1 MKFLKS
7 LFGNLRTR
15 IWAIV
20 TMVLV
25 VLMVVVT
32 ALTSTVLYDIACIAL
47 GARRT
52 VGRGKGSY
60 YELTAANK
68 QEAYENGNALTE
80 RICEEGFVLL
90 KNEGGALPLA
100 GGAKVSVFG
109 KNSVDLVYG
118 GTGSGGGNFRNAPTI
133 FDSLEEAG
141 FEVNPELRAF
151 YEDDSR
157 SGGGRSAN
165 PAIENSGKEVLETG
179 ETPQA
184 SYPAAVKE
192 SYSEYSDAAIVV
204 LSRIGG
210 EGFDLPRTAAG
221 DDGRHYL
228 ELDADEQALIEAVT
242 AANFGK
248 VIVLINASTT
258 IEAGVLEE
266 DDGIDAVMSMG
277 GMGFSGIMALGRL
290 LNGEVS
296 PSGRTVDNWAADFTA
311 SPVWNNFGNNGIS
324 GGNGVMPGNAYVNR
338 DSKGNYSQ
346 TGYYYT
352 DYEEGIYMGYR
363 YYETR
368 GYTDGEQWYRENVVY
383 PFGYGLSY
391 TDFSWE
397 VLNADELSSLAV
409 NDENKTDPVTIEVKV
424 TNTGKVAG
432 ADVVQ
437 LYCDP
442 PEGTL
447 EKSSTVLVGFAK
459 TERLAAGASEV
470 VELSFEPY
478 FAASYD
484 SGDADGESG
493 YTLEEGRYA
502 LRLKTDAHT
511 AKAGVADIEFNV
523 DDEVVFT
530 EDPHNE
536 GAAIENRFEGAD
548 DQLDTVLS
556 RSDWE
561 GTWPTRTDNREL
573 DDELRAALAS
583 TEENNPNEYKDLP
596 LTGQDTDLNAIDLR
610 GLDYDAPE
618 WEEFLNALTF
628 QEMKD
633 LFNRGAFKTYGIMRL
648 NLPETVASDGP
659 VGFTNFISL
668 SETGNVAYA
677 SEYVLG
683 STWSTELAYAMG
695 QCVGEEGAYG
705 DVSGVATPYTG
716 WYAPGLN
723 LHRSPFGGRNFEY
736 FSEDPYLSGF
746 MAAAEIEGAQSKGL
760 VTYMKHFALNEQ
772 ETYREDNGVASWAT
786 EQAIRELYLRPFEIA
801 VKYGEASGIMSSFNR
816 IGTKWTGGDY
826 VLLTDVL
833 RGEWGFT
840 GSVICDFNV
849 NPYMSA
855 KQMIY
860 AGGDL
865 NLTTMRYWMRPDE
878 TSAGDVSVLRRA
890 AHNVL
895 YSVINSNAMN
905 GITENT
911 RLRIAAPIWQIVLLS
926 VEAAIVVGLAVWGFF
941 EIRSLLK
948 KQRAERAAQ
957 AAAQQT
963 ESGGG
968 DDVLRPEIKNVNG
981 GNE

>member
-1 MKFLKS
+1 MKFFKS

-20 TMVLV
+20 TIVLV

-47 GARRT
+47 GQRRT

-68 QEAYENGNALTE
+68 SEAYENGNALTE

-90 KNEGGALPLA
+90 KNDDGALPLA

-109 KNSVDLVYG
+109 KNSVNLVYG
-118 GTGSGGGNFRNAPTI
+118 GTGSGGGNFKNAPTI

-141 FEVNPELRAF
+141 FTVNPELRAF
-151 YEDDSR
+151 YENDSR

-179 ETPQA
+179 ETPQS
-184 SYPAAVKE
+184 SYPASVKE

-204 LSRIGG
+204 ISRIGG
-210 EGFDLPRTAAG
+210 EGFDLPRTMPG
-221 DDGRHYL
+221 DEQRHYL
-228 ELDADEQALIEAVT
+228 ELDKNEEDLIAAVT
-242 AANFGK
+242 AAGFGK

-258 IEAGVLEE
+258 VEAGELEE
-266 DDGIDAVMSMG
+266 NDDIDAVMSMG

-290 LNGEVS
+290 LDGEVS
-296 PSGRTVDNWAADFTA
+296 PSGKTVDTWAADFTA
-311 SPVWNNFGNNGIS
+311 SPVWENFGNNGVA
-324 GGNGVMPGNAYVNR
+324 GGGETLPGNAYVNVAADGR
-338 DSKGNYSQ
+338 Q
-346 TGYYYT
+346 TNAGYYYT

-368 GYTDGEQWYRENVVY
+368 GFTDGEQWYKDNVVY

-397 VLNADELSSLAV
+397 VVNADELAALEV
-409 NDENKTDPVTIEVKV
+409 TDADKAESITVKVKV
-424 TNTGKVAG
+424 TNTGKTEG

-442 PEGTL
+442 PAGDI

-459 TERLAAGASEV
+459 TERLKAGASEV

-484 SGDADGESG
+484 YDDKNGDGIKG
-493 YTLEEGRYA
+493 YTLEAGSYA

-511 AKAGVADIEFNV
+511 QKDGADDITFDVPET
-523 DDEVVFT
+523 VVFT

-536 GAAIENRFEGAD
+536 GAEIKNRFGEAD

-556 RSDWE
+556 RSDWQ

-573 DDELRAALAS
+573 TEERRAALAS
-583 TEENNPNEYKDLP
+583 TEENNPNEYKDVP
-596 LTGQDTDLNAIDLR
+596 LTGRDTDLNAIDLR

-618 WEEFLNALTF
+618 WDEFLNALTF
-628 QEMKD
+628 EELKEV
-633 LFNRGAFKTYGIMRL
+633 FNRGAFKTYGIMRL

-659 VGFTNFISL
+659 VGFTNFISI

-683 STWSTELAYAMG
+683 STWSTDLAYAMG
-695 QCVGEEGAYG
+695 QCLGEEGAYG
-705 DVSGVATPYTG
+705 DVSGVPTPYTG
-716 WYAPGLN
+716 WYAPGMN

-736 FSEDPYLSGF
+736 FSEDPFLTGF
-746 MAAAEIEGAQSKGL
+746 MAAAEIEGAQSKGI
-760 VTYMKHFALNEQ
+760 VPYMKHFALNEQ

-801 VKYGEASGIMSSFNR
+801 VKYADARGVMSSFNR

-826 VLLTDVL
+826 VLLTEVL

-840 GSVICDFNV
+840 GAVICDFNV

-855 KQMIY
+855 KQMVY

-865 NLTTMRYWMRPDE
+865 NLTTMRYWMRPDS
-878 TSAGDVSVLRRA
+878 TSAGDVTMLRRA

-895 YSVINSNAMN
+895 YCVVNSNAMN
-905 GITENT
+905 GITEHT
-911 RLRIAAPIWQIVLLS
+911 RLRIALPVWQLALIWTEVA
-926 VEAAIVVGLAVWGFF
+926 VTVGLAVWGFF
-941 EIRSLLK
+941 EIRAMLK
-948 KQRAERAAQ
+948 GGRPKKVPDENN
-957 AAAQQT
+957 
-963 ESGGG
+963 GGG
-968 DDVLRPEIKNVNG
+968 AAEAVNKNHEG
-981 GNE
+981 GDA

>member
-1 MKFLKS
+1 MSSHIHELWDD
-7 LFGNLRTR
+7 LELQP
-15 IWAIV
+15 
-20 TMVLV
+20 
-25 VLMVVVT
+25 
-32 ALTSTVLYDIACIAL
+32 LY
-47 GARRT
+47 
-52 VGRGKGSY
+52 
-60 YELTAANK
+60 
-68 QEAYENGNALTE
+68 
-80 RICEEGFVLL
+80 
-90 KNEGGALPLA
+90 
-100 GGAKVSVFG
+100 
-109 KNSVDLVYG
+109 
-118 GTGSGGGNFRNAPTI
+118 
-133 FDSLEEAG
+133 
-141 FEVNPELRAF
+141 PELNP
-151 YEDDSR
+151 DDISARVNAVLDQDAACSPLQVSPRKTPMKR
-157 SGGGRSAN
+157 SIKS
-165 PAIENSGKEVLETG
+165 IVLF
-179 ETPQA
+179 
-184 SYPAAVKE
+184 AAVLALMAG
-192 SYSEYSDAAIVV
+192 SV
-204 LSRIGG
+204 L
-210 EGFDLPRTAAG
+210 
-221 DDGRHYL
+221 
-228 ELDADEQALIEAVT
+228 AV
-242 AANFGK
+242 AYR
-248 VIVLINASTT
+248 S
-258 IEAGVLEE
+258 GVLELFFPNGDTSGVEPYVQTALDTAENE
-266 DDGIDAVMSMG
+266 DYRLRVDSCLYDGQNVYAVVTVEALSGQAAEDLMSNKVIAESHREMWGEDMVNGLMKSGSTGPETFHCNFGDYYNEEESDVPMSMG

-296 PSGRTVDNWAADFTA
+296 PSGRTVDTWAADFTA

-338 DSKGNYSQ
+338 DSKGNYSEA
-346 TGYYYT
+346 GYYYT

-397 VLNADELSSLAV
+397 VLNADELSALAV
-409 NDENKTDPVTIEVKV
+409 NDENKTDTVTIEVKV

-447 EKSSTVLVGFAK
+447 EKSS
-459 TERLAAGASEV
+459 
-470 VELSFEPY
+470 
-478 FAASYD
+478 
-484 SGDADGESG
+484 
-493 YTLEEGRYA
+493 EEGRYA